1 MIYLPCIV
9 IVGFYFEKKRALAT
23 GIATCGSGIGTFFF
37 SPLNKFLMDSY
48 GWRNL
53 VFIQAAIILNCAVCG
68 MLMRPLKT
76 VRKKKFNLNN
86 LEKGLET
93 EQQESQEEEKTE
105 TDHFDDN
112 LFLSD
117 LMAKKTK
124 TPDITTPARGRAS
137 LPMVHFVPKN
147 GMNKDTDMNDEDQ
160 LGPLHLFKK
169 TVPNVQRRRSR
180 AASQPDILAHKLD
193 FARPMYRKDIFY
205 NGSIEKIP
213 QFQFQPNM
221 RRYSISITAVP
232 GVSEPEKKASVWDK
246 CTCLPKS
253 VTNILKEMLDISLIL
268 NVVFL
273 LLFVGNV
280 FTCTGYFIPF
290 TYLVDQAEILGI
302 HGSNGAFL
310 ISIMGIYIVS
320 AQ

>member
-37 SPLNKFLMDSY
+37 SPLNKFLMDLY

-68 MLMRPLKT
+68 MLMRPLKP

-93 EQQESQEEEKTE
+93 EQEESQEEEKTE
-105 TDHFDDN
+105 TDHSDDN

-137 LPMVHFVPKN
+137 LPVVHFVPKN

-193 FARPMYRKDIFY
+193 FARPMYRKDDDAL
-205 NGSIEKIP
+205 
-213 QFQFQPNM
+213 M
-221 RRYSISITAVP
+221 
-232 GVSEPEKKASVWDK
+232 
-246 CTCLPKS
+246 
-253 VTNILKEMLDISLIL
+253 L

-273 LLFVGNV
+273 VLFVGNLC
-280 FTCTGYFIPF
+280 TCTGYFIPF

-302 HGSNGAFL
+302 HGSHGAFL
-310 ISIMGIYIVS
+310 ISIMGI
-320 AQ
+320 